1 MNTSSPPATLGH
13 SERKY
18 FFLRSALCAIFAL
31 IILVGYRVAAADAK
45 NDEPS
50 ATLKMLKNDLTPT
63 PDLQKP
69 VSVHNPF
76 QDGDCSLCH
85 KNKDRNDPGPINKA
99 VNALCLDCH
108 DDFAK
113 VMAQKSSHVPAKLNC
128 VTCHNPHNSKFP
140 KLLVQ
145 ESESLC
151 LRCHTGISNLVTNA
165 KVKHDALNIEHK
177 CANCH
182 NPHAANVEH
191 LLIRLPFD
199 LCVGCHG
206 KDDIKDQDGKVLT
219 NMKKLLA
226 ENPEQHGPV
235 ASKDCSACHTP
246 HGGNNFRLL
255 TKEYPAEFY
264 SPYDPKKYD
273 LCFDCH
279 EESIVKDPKTTKL
292 TKFRNGDQNLHFV
305 HVNKDERGRTCRACH
320 EVHAS
325 KQKHQIRDAVPYGHT
340 GYMLKVNF
348 TQTTTG
354 GSCARTCHVTRSYTN
369 VVVAVE
375 PPKVEAEA
383 PKPEAETPKA
393 EAPAPKAE
401 TNSPKTEA
409 EVPKPPAEAPKAP

>member
-1 MNTSSPPATLGH
+1 MSQPANILDNG
-13 SERKY
+13 RKSIARNHRQS
-18 FFLRSALCAIFAL
+18 LSCSGISAAI
-31 IILVGYRVAAADAK
+31 VGLLLLACGYAAMAADAK
-45 NDEPS
+45 KEESTPV
-50 ATLKMLKNDLTPT
+50 AKMRKNDLTPI

-69 VSVHNPF
+69 VSAHSPY

-85 KNKDRNDPGPINKA
+85 QNKDRTNPGAIIKQ

-108 DDFAK
+108 DDFGK
-113 VMAQKSSHVPAKLNC
+113 VMARKFSHAAARVNC
-128 VTCHNPHNSKFP
+128 VSCHNPHNAKQP
-140 KLLVQ
+140 KLLVE
-145 ESESLC
+145 ESGALC
-151 LRCHTGISNLVTNA
+151 LSCHTAISNLVTNA
-165 KVKHDALNIEHK
+165 KVKHDALTSDAK
-177 CANCH
+177 CMNCH

-206 KDDIKDQDGKVLT
+206 KDGIKDQDGKVLT

-235 ASKDCSACHTP
+235 AGKDCSACHTP

-255 TKEYPAEFY
+255 TKEYPAQFY
-264 SPYDPKKYD
+264 SPYDPKLYD

-279 EESIVKDPKTTKL
+279 EASVVKDPKTTTL

-325 KQKHQIRDAVPYGHT
+325 KQKHQIRDAVPYGKT

-348 TQTTTG
+348 TQTATG
-354 GSCARTCHVTRSYTN
+354 GSCAQTCHLTRSYTN
-369 VVVAVE
+369 SVVPV
-375 PPKVEAEA
+375 A
-383 PKPEAETPKA
+383 PKKTDTELPK
-393 EAPAPKAE
+393 
-401 TNSPKTEA
+401 SP
-409 EVPKPPAEAPKAP
+409 